1 MTFSSK
7 FLATLTLY
15 MNMLCQSRRVKTCE
29 IDLPIFQSEEIPR
42 LNRLNCKCVAT
53 GCASTPSPNSLLQF
67 APDFKVIVPKTYLKN
82 PPTTSEV
89 AKGQHRP
96 VIVQQ
101 RVNIL
106 NIDRI
111 DTVNMMFAL
120 TMEVSFEWKDPR

>member
-1 MTFSSK
+1 M
-7 FLATLTLY
+7 
-15 MNMLCQSRRVKTCE
+15 
-29 IDLPIFQSEEIPR
+29 
-42 LNRLNCKCVAT
+42 CVY
-53 GCASTPSPNSLLQF
+53 SVPSLQF

-82 PPTTSEV
+82 PPTTREV
-89 AKGQHRP
+89 AQGQPHQP

-120 TMEVSFEWKDPR
+120 TMEVSFEWKDPRYVVNLGYKSYLVNLLTIHNFRC